1 MVSEA
6 IRFLAWT
13 FPADAIFCPR
23 TDIFP
28 FDTACNRTCVNLP
41 MFLLG
46 KRSAFIPSSIYF
58 LIISRSGAIT
68 SFSRHIA
75 WTSTLGKDCS
85 LRQEPYITRSDIPR
99 RLSLS
104 SEATCSTAPL
114 GKPTFK
120 ETASRAILCFSVTFS
135 AKILTLSSSCV
146 LFSEGYC
153 CNRDPTACKTSAS
166 SIKKP
171 PYEN

>member
-1 MVSEA
+1 MIC
-6 IRFLAWT
+6 IREHT
-13 FPADAIFCPR
+13 
-23 TDIFP
+23 
-28 FDTACNRTCVNLP
+28 
-41 MFLLG
+41 
-46 KRSAFIPSSIYF
+46 YF

-120 ETASRAILCFSVTFS
+120 ETAYNNQTAQAIRPNFKALKLLKS
-135 AKILTLSSSCV
+135 K
-146 LFSEGYC
+146 FSEE
-153 CNRDPTACKTSAS
+153 RQK
-166 SIKKP
+166 
-171 PYEN
+171 ER